1 MSSNPEKN
9 EVDVDKL
16 FLELLESGSG
26 TSDKEKRDS
35 IIKAFEFAK
44 EAHKGVVRKSGE
56 PYIIHPIA
64 VAYIVRNEIGLG
76 TKSITSALLHDV
88 VEDTD
93 YTVEDIAEY
102 FGDKVASIV
111 EGLTKLSGV
120 FEQNESV
127 QAENFKLLLLTLTKD
142 LRVILIKIAD
152 RLHNMRTLNSM
163 PVRKQYKIAAETLF
177 LFAPIAKRLGLYE
190 IKTELEELSFKYRHP
205 DFYAEINSKLEKAKK
220 NNLEAAKRFYKP
232 IADGLQAMGF
242 EFEMVPISLSV
253 YSIWEKMKASN
264 VSFEDINDI
273 CSVCIVFKVKDDGTC
288 EKHQCWSVYSL
299 VTDVYTPKP
308 EGIRDWI
315 SDPRSN
321 GYKALHFTVFSNE
334 GKAVEVIIR
343 TEEMHYIARK
353 GRAAYLRKQ
362 GIKGRDSAI
371 TEWLDSIK
379 EVIDKNEEALEFV
392 DQFKLSL
399 FSASII
405 LFTPKG
411 HVRKLPKDSTILDF
425 AYSIH
430 TDLGNQCVGGRINGK
445 LYPRDYVLK
454 SGDMIEVITDDLLA
468 PESDWSNIVITAR
481 AKSRIKDA
489 LRKQRRE
496 LINSGEE
503 ILEKGLDK
511 HKLSLDDKELNML
524 VKTHGL
530 KTPEDLYYA
539 LGNGRFSIVEI
550 IRSIKK
556 LNPGLF
562 QRYWKLQFRSSVR
575 IDKLEPES
583 NADIKKINTKRL
595 FYLVEDDEKNK
606 FVMANCCNPIQGDAV
621 VGFAEEGK
629 PIVIHRKDCK
639 KASDL
644 MTKFGDK
651 LVNVEWTVYSKSF
664 FLAKIDIKGIDS
676 IGIVNRVTQLISNKL
691 NVDMREVNFSSYQGV
706 FDGKITV
713 KVQNTNDLNNLIS
726 DIMSIKGVESV
737 YRTDIN

>member
-1 MSSNPEKN
+1 MSNIPENN

-16 FLELLESGSG
+16 FNELLESGSG

-35 IIKAFEFAK
+35 IIKAYEFAK
-44 EAHKGVVRKSGE
+44 EAHKGVKRKSGE
-56 PYIIHPIA
+56 PYIIHPIS

-93 YTVEDIAEY
+93 YTVEDIAER

-152 RLHNMRTLNSM
+152 RLHNMRTLSSM

-190 IKTELEELSFKYRHP
+190 IKTELEELSFRYRHP
-205 DFYAEINSKLEKAKK
+205 DFYAEIHSKLEAVKE
-220 NNLEAAKRFYKP
+220 NNLKSAKSFYEP
-232 IADGLQAMGF
+232 IANKLIEEKF
-242 EFEMVPISLSV
+242 EFEIIPISLSV
-253 YSIWEKMKASN
+253 YSIWKKMKAAN
-264 VSFEDINDI
+264 VSFEDIKDI
-273 CSVCIVFKVKDDGTC
+273 CSVCIVFKDKEEGTS
-288 EKHQCWSVYSL
+288 EKHQCWHIYSA
-299 VTDVYTPKP
+299 VTDVYTPNP
-308 EGIRDWI
+308 EGLRDWI
-315 SDPRSN
+315 ANPRSN
-321 GYKALHFTVFSNE
+321 GYKALHFSVFSEE
-334 GKAVEVIIR
+334 GKSVEVLIR
-343 TEEMHYIARK
+343 SEKMHYIARK
-353 GRAAYLRKQ
+353 GVAAYLRKQ

-371 TEWLDSIK
+371 TEWLDNIK
-379 EVIDKNEEALEFV
+379 DVIDKNEDALEFV
-392 DQFKLSL
+392 DQFKLNL

-411 HVRKLPKDSTILDF
+411 HVKKLPKDSTILDF

-430 TDLGNQCVGGRINGK
+430 TDLGNHCVGGKINGI
-445 LYPRDYVLK
+445 LHPRDYILK
-454 SGDMIEVITDDLLA
+454 SGDMIEVIINKSLV
-468 PESDWSNIVITAR
+468 PEAEWTNIVMTAR
-481 AKSRIKDA
+481 AKYSIRVSLK
-489 LRKQRRE
+489 KQRKE
-496 LINSGEE
+496 LIQSGLE
-503 ILEKGLDK
+503 ILTKGLEKYKLKISDK
-511 HKLSLDDKELNML
+511 DFNLLLQSHNLNS
-524 VKTHGL
+524 K
-530 KTPEDLYYA
+530 EDLYLA
-539 LGNGRFSIVEI
+539 LGNGRISLIEI

-556 LNPGLF
+556 LNPGF
-562 QRYWKLQFRSSVR
+562 IQRYWKLQFRSSVR
-575 IDKLEPES
+575 IEDAGEELKT
-583 NADIKKINTKRL
+583 DIKKINTKKL
-595 FYLVEDDEKNK
+595 FYLVEGEEKQK
-606 FVMANCCNPIQGDAV
+606 FVMATCCSPIQGDAV

-644 MTKFGDK
+644 MTKYGDK
-651 LVNVEWTVYSKSF
+651 LVDVEWTVYTKSF
-664 FLAKIDIKGIDS
+664 FLAKIDIKGVDS

-691 NVDMREVNFSSYQGV
+691 NVDMREVNFSSSHGV

-713 KVQNTNDLNNLIS
+713 KVQNTKDLNNLIS

-737 YRTDIN
+737 YRTDAS